1 MRRVDFNTP
10 DRRFTGFRFLHLI
23 TGVLQS
29 DTKYSSEIDIIIDDE
44 HTPFII
50 RHWLASIVF

>member
-1 MRRVDFNTP
+1 MRRVDSGTP
-10 DRRFTGFRFLHLI
+10 DRCFTGFRLQDLI
-23 TGVLQS
+23 AGMLQS
-29 DTKYSSEIDIIIDDE
+29 DTQYSSEIDIIIDDE